1 MRGTEDFSYFSSAD
15 VEEKMFQIL
24 LNGFSG
30 KWSSEYYVLIVSVER
45 N

>member
-1 MRGTEDFSYFSSAD
+1 MRGTEDFSYFSSTD
-15 VEEKMFQIL
+15 VEEKMFQIV
-24 LNGFSG
+24 LNG